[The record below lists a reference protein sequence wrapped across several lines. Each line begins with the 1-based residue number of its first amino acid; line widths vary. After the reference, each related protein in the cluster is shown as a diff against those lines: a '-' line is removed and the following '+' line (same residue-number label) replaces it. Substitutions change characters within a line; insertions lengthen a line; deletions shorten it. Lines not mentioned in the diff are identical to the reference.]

1 MVSGARSWN
10 AGHEGPTPS
19 PVGPVAAIDALAGA
33 LDRVADALVA
43 IDATALLEEEP
54 RLGRA
59 VAAVAGLHEIADR
72 AAAHAAAARVR
83 ASLLRCRR
91 LGASMS
97 TIVRALTPGAYDK
110 AGGFVSQ
117 AASAALRVRG

>member
-19 PVGPVAAIDALAGA
+19 AVDPIAALNELAGA
-33 LDRVADALVA
+33 LDRIGDALVA
-43 IDATALLEEEP
+43 IDAAALLEEEP

-59 VAAVAGLHEIADR
+59 VGAVAGLHEIADR
-72 AAAHAAAARVR
+72 AAARAAAARVR

-91 LGASMS
+91 LGASISM
-97 TIVRALTPGAYDK
+97 IVRALTPGVYDK

-117 AASAALRVRG
+117 AASVALRVEG